1 MCKKNAC
8 KVSTLQAFFCSI
20 AFIALLCF
28 LSYNDTAKGELVT
41 AIVLFVIL

>member
-1 MCKKNAC
+1 MPVKLALYRHSF
-8 KVSTLQAFFCSI
+8 VLLP
-20 AFIALLCF
+20 FIALLCF